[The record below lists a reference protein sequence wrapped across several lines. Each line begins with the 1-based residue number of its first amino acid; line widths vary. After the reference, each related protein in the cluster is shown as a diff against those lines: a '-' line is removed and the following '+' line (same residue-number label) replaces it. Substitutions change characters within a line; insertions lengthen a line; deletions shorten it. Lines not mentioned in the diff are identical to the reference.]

1 MTCYYELRLRHKS
14 GEDTVYISANLGREA
29 LTKKLHDCM
38 FEVLGDEEPS
48 KAMSDA
54 VAEHVKTELDALAV
68 KPDGILA
75 CTILFKC
82 STGDIVGGC

>member
-1 MTCYYELRLRHKS
+1 MTCCYELRLRHKS
-14 GEDTVYISANLGREA
+14 GEETVCISANLRRDA

-48 KAMSDA
+48 KAISDA
-54 VAEHVKTELDALAV
+54 VAEHVKTELDVLTV

-82 STGDIVGGC
+82 STGDIVGS